1 MSLKNIHIL
10 FIVLSIALT
19 VMMGVWAA
27 GRYASPTGSVGYLVT
42 AALSLLAGAALTFY
56 AVKFVQKARR
66 IGLQ

>member
-27 GRYASPTGSVGYLVT
+27 GMYASPTGSAGYLVT
-42 AALSLLAGAALTFY
+42 AALSLLAGAALTVY
-56 AVKFVQKARR
+56 AVKFMQKARR

>member
-1 MSLKNIHIL
+1 MSLKGIHIL

-27 GRYASPTGSVGYLVT
+27 GMYISPTGSVGHLGT
-42 AALSLLAGAALTFY
+42 AVLSLLAGAALSVY
-56 AVKFVQKARR
+56 AVKFVRKARR

>member
-27 GRYASPTGSVGYLVT
+27 GMYALPTGSAGYLVT
-42 AALSLLAGAALTFY
+42 AALSLLASAALTVY

>member
-1 MSLKNIHIL
+1 MSLKAVHVL

-27 GRYASPTGSVGYLVT
+27 GMYISPTGSAGHLG
-42 AALSLLAGAALTFY
+42 AAVLSLLAGVALSVY
-56 AVKFVQKARR
+56 AVKFVRKARR